1 MSNENKHFSATDYE
15 RMFSRNTYMLNK
27 LRGALLDVGVYAICM
42 PEDEVVA
49 LCLKHSIPT
58 DGYIKNRNMLYQ
70 QKCKL
75 TREIFIRHNVQGQG
89 GLNFRQCYEGDYH
102 WQMQSVAVDSKMNSE
117 RDEFL
122 AEIGEYQGAITH

>member
-1 MSNENKHFSATDYE
+1 MSIETKNFSATDYE
-15 RMFSRNTYMLNK
+15 NMFSRNTYMLNK
-27 LRGALLDVGVYAICM
+27 LRSALLDVGVYAISI

-75 TREIFIRHNVQGQG
+75 TRQLYTNHFVQSVS
-89 GLNFRQCYEGDYH
+89 GLNLRQCHEGDH
-102 WQMQSVAVDSKMNSE
+102 VWQTQSIARDSRVNAE

-122 AEIGEYQGAITH
+122 AEIGEYQGATTH

>member
-1 MSNENKHFSATDYE
+1 MSNKNYQFSPSDYE

-27 LRGALLDVGVYAICM
+27 LKGALLDVGVYAISM
-42 PEDEVVA
+42 PETEIVA

-58 DGYIKNRNMLYQ
+58 DGYIKNRNMLYR

-75 TREIFIRHNVQGQG
+75 TKELYGIHAIQGRSD
-89 GLNFRQCYEGDYH
+89 LNLRQCYEGDAEWH
-102 WQMQSVAVDSKMNSE
+102 MRSISRDAVLNAE

-122 AEIGEYQGAITH
+122 ADIFEYQGAITH